1 MLIIKHQNLLSQM
14 AWGPF
19 SLQYDPQIS
28 CSMPQ
33 KAYKETINVR
43 QNICWMVNRRID
55 PAFVAVD

>member
-1 MLIIKHQNLLSQM
+1 
-14 AWGPF
+14 
-19 SLQYDPQIS
+19 
-28 CSMPQ
+28 MPQ